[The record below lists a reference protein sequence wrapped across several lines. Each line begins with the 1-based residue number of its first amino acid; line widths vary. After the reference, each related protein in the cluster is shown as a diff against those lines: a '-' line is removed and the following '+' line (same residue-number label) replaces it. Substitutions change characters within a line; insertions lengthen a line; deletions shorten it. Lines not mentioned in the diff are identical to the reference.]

1 MKTLKLKTSVTLA
14 YREFGH
20 GDKILLS
27 TQNFFLSN
35 SHMELLGKPPYD
47 YHTYLVTMRG
57 FGGSDHVFGEQPEDW
72 VSAWGEDMLAFADEI
87 GAERFFYTGI
97 SHGTLAGWY
106 IAMHAPR
113 RLRALAAVSG
123 LPLFSPPGAPLPIQL
138 PQWYEEGIVGN
149 REALRKMAWNLWYPT
164 NDPARLERRE
174 RCRAEHLEIL
184 AARSRE
190 EFEVTVTNI
199 SACEAATQE
208 EYFNRLSVIDLP
220 VLVFFGMRDV
230 SCPLSQAIQIASRIP
245 GAKFVSY
252 EHFEHGAP
260 DECPE
265 LTAQECDLF
274 FRQTDGR
281 VL

>member
-1 MKTLKLKTSVTLA
+1 MKKLKLKDGVTLA
-14 YREFGH
+14 YREFGA
-20 GDKILLS
+20 GEKVLLS
-27 TQNFFLSN
+27 TQNFFLSA
-35 SHMELLGKPPYD
+35 SHMELLASAPYD
-47 YHTYLVTMRG
+47 YHVYLITMRG
-57 FGGSDHVFGEQPEDW
+57 FGASDHVHAEQPADW
-72 VSAWGEDMLAFADEI
+72 VRVWGEDLLAFADGI
-87 GAERFFYTGI
+87 GAERFYYTGV

-106 IAMHAPR
+106 VAMHAPH
-113 RLRALAAVSG
+113 RLRAFAAVSG

-149 REALRKMAWNLWYPT
+149 REALKKMAWDLWYPT
-164 NDPARLERRE
+164 NDPARLKRRE

-190 EFEVTVTNI
+190 EFEVNVTNM
-199 SACEAATQE
+199 SACEAATE
-208 EYFNRLSVIDLP
+208 EAFLARISKIDIP
-220 VLVFFGMRDV
+220 VLLLFGMRDA
-230 SCPLSQAIQIASRIP
+230 SCPLSRAIEIVSRIA

-274 FRQTDGR
+274 FRQTEGR
-281 VL
+281 IL